1 MKLKFTA
8 LLLAFTFLKTFSQTI
23 YPSYNFTL
31 VSHLNPQT
39 NTGGDGRKYSGC
51 WGWRQD
57 STGREYALVGTADK
71 TYFIDVT
78 NPAAP
83 SIRDSVQARR
93 SGCTWR
99 EIKNYK
105 HYAYIVSDDAKP
117 NSFQIVDMRYLPDSV
132 HVVYDDTTLFERGH
146 TCWVD
151 GNKLYVGGV
160 TPSFGGTINMRVY
173 SLANPQL
180 PVLLR
185 TLSDDFPVINYV
197 HDMFVRNDTVY
208 ASAGGQGLHVFKY
221 NPGPNNFTSLG
232 SLTGYSGAGYNHSSY
247 ITDNG
252 KTLVFCDEVPTGLS
266 IKVANVSNLG
276 NISLDA
282 TTKPNSNPDF
292 VAHNPYVLGNKWAF
306 VSCYQDG
313 LLLYDISTP
322 SNPILKGFFDT
333 HPQGGSNLGNNYF
346 GQSYRGNWG
355 AYPYFP
361 SGTILACDMQNGIFL
376 LSAKSLISVGVN
388 ENENQNLS
396 ASIYPNPANTDISI
410 TFIPDNSSTCTFIV
424 TDITGRTILNEERKI
439 NLSSPLAQEKINV
452 REFESGA
459 YLVKVISGNKSIQK
473 KIIITH

>member
-1 MKLKFTA
+1 MKLKFTV
-8 LLLAFTFLKTFSQTI
+8 LLLAFTFLKSLSQTV

-31 VSHLNPQT
+31 LSHINPQI

-57 STGREYALVGTADK
+57 STAREYALVGTADR
-71 TYFIDVT
+71 TYFVDVT

-83 SIRDSVQARR
+83 IIRDSVLARR
-93 SGCTWR
+93 AGCTWR

-132 HVVYDDTTLFERGH
+132 HVVYDDTTLFERAH
-146 TCWVD
+146 TIWVD
-151 GNKLYVGGV
+151 GNKLYAGGI

-173 SLANPQL
+173 SLANPKL
-180 PVLLR
+180 PVPLR
-185 TLSDDFPVINYV
+185 TLSDDFPSINYV
-197 HDMFVRNDTVY
+197 HDMFVRNDTVF

-252 KTLVFCDEVPTGLS
+252 QTLVFCDEVPTGLS

-276 NISLDA
+276 NITLDA
-282 TTKPNSNPDF
+282 TTKPNTNNEF
-292 VAHNPYVLGNKWAF
+292 VAHNPYVIGNKWAF
-306 VSCYQDG
+306 ISCYQEG

-322 SNPILKGFFDT
+322 TNPVLKGFFDT
-333 HPQGGSNLGNNYF
+333 YPQGGSNMSNTYF
-346 GQSYRGNWG
+346 GSSYRGNWG
-355 AYPYFP
+355 AYPFFP

-376 LSAKSLISVGVN
+376 LSASSLLNVGVN
-388 ENENQNLS
+388 ENEMTNLS
-396 ASIYPNPANTDISI
+396 ASIYPNPANTQFTIS
-410 TFIPDNSSTCTFIV
+410 FIPENDNACKIKMSDVS
-424 TDITGRTILNEERKI
+424 GRLIINETRKI
-439 NLSSPLAQEKINV
+439 NSAGPIAH
-452 REFESGA
+452 EFIQTSELESGA
-459 YLVKVISGNKSIQK
+459 YFLTITSGNKSLQK

>member
-1 MKLKFTA
+1 MKLKFTL
-8 LLLAFTFLKTFSQTI
+8 LLLAITFLKSIGQTV
-23 YPSYNFTL
+23 YPSSNFTL
-31 VSHLNPQT
+31 ISQLNPQV

-57 STGREYALVGTADK
+57 STGREYALVGTADR

-83 SIRDSVQARR
+83 SIRDSVIARR
-93 SGCTWR
+93 AGCTWR

-105 HYAYIVSDDAKP
+105 HFAYIVSDDAKP

-160 TPSFGGTINMRVY
+160 TRSTGGTINMRVY
-173 SLANPQL
+173 SLANPKL

-185 TLSDDFPVINYV
+185 TLSDDFPSINYV

-208 ASAGGQGLHVFKY
+208 ASAGGQGLHVFKF

-232 SLTGYSGAGYNHSSY
+232 SLTGYTGAGYNHSSY
-247 ITDNG
+247 ITKNG
-252 KTLVFCDEVPTGLS
+252 QTLVFCDEVPTGLP
-266 IKVANVSNLG
+266 IKVANVSNLS
-276 NISLDA
+276 NITLDA
-282 TTKPNSNPDF
+282 TTKPNTNNEF

-306 VSCYQDG
+306 ISCYQEG

-322 SNPILKGFFDT
+322 SNPVLKGFFDT
-333 HPQGGSNLGNNYF
+333 YPQGGANVSNQYF
-346 GQSYRGNWG
+346 GSSYRGNWG

-376 LSAKSLISVGVN
+376 LSASSLLSVGVEEK
-388 ENENQNLS
+388 ENTNLS
-396 ASIYPNPANTDISI
+396 ASIYPNPANTNISI
-410 TFIPDNSSTCTFIV
+410 SFIPDNSQFCNITVS
-424 TDITGRTILNEERKI
+424 DITGRIILQENRNIK
-439 NLSSPLAQEKINV
+439 LVSPVAQESIDVSNI
-452 REFESGA
+452 ESGA
-459 YLVKVISGNKSIQK
+459 YIVTVVSGKKSIQK